1 MQSLT
6 LNANAALYPQQN
18 SFNTYSQPYH
28 LAQNTNPNTTSDVG
42 NYANNQLPQPKPIYT
57 NPNPRRYSTGE
68 ILWEGVKGFEHLVVM
83 IGLIISMD

>member
-1 MQSLT
+1 MT
-6 LNANAALYPQQN
+6 VKERQQN

-68 ILWEGVKGFEHLVVM
+68 ILWEGVKGFGEGIVS
-83 IGLIISMD
+83 GLETLANGITFGGYD